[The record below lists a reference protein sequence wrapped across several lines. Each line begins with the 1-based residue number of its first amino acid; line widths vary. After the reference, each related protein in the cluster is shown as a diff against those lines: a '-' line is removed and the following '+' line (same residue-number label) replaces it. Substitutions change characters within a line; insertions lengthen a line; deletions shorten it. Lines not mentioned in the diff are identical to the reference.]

1 MSLWANI
8 HKKRQRIKQGSGEK
22 MRKKGD
28 KGAPT
33 PDQLKRAKGEE
44 MEEGKMKQAMM
55 RRQDMAKLAGLYS
68 KAMKAMPGA
77 HLKQKALKKQ
87 IDQYR
92 RELGMK
98 ESVNESV
105 YKFLVVNTKTGEI
118 ESAGS
123 TLDGRNGAKETKKE
137 IERKGKKM
145 QILQLKKKVSDR
157 QMERMLGYTL
167 KQSGIE
173 VGKNATV
180 VEAVSPAQRYC
191 DCYLKERAWRETKER
206 NGR

>member
-1 MSLWANI
+1 MQELTI
-8 HKKRQRIKQGSGEK
+8 HN
-22 MRKKGD
+22 
-28 KGAPT
+28 
-33 PDQLKRAKGEE
+33 L
-44 MEEGKMKQAMM
+44 
-55 RRQDMAKLAGLYS
+55 
-68 KAMKAMPGA
+68 
-77 HLKQKALKKQ
+77 KQ

-167 KQSGIE
+167 KQSGID
-173 VGKNATV
+173 KHDF
-180 VEAVSPAQRYC
+180 YC
-191 DCYLKERAWRETKER
+191 NISDILIL
-206 NGR
+206 